1 MVNLAYLLA
10 SVLFILS
17 LRGLSSPRTAVR
29 ANLLGG
35 AGMLIAVLVTLVD
48 RHIVGYEVILA
59 GLLAGSA
66 AGAFLAL
73 KVKMTAM
80 PQMVA
85 LLNGLGGAAS
95 ALVAGAALVE
105 MLLTTEVP
113 ALQFTIA
120 AAASG
125 LVGGVTLS
133 GSLVALVK
141 LQELISD
148 KPVAF
153 TAQRLVNA
161 LTALICLGLSVWV
174 VLQPDVQ
181 LAYWTLVG
189 AASLLGILLVIPIGG
204 ADMPVV
210 ISLLNSYS
218 GLAACATGFVLEN
231 TVLIVAGSLV
241 GASGIILTSIMC
253 RAMNRSL
260 ANVLFGA
267 VGAEDTRAPQ
277 SDVYGGKVK
286 STTPGEAAILLEAA
300 RHVVIV
306 PGYGLAVSQAQHAL
320 QTLATIL
327 ERRGIEVLYGIHP
340 VAGRMPGHMNVLLA
354 EADVPYD
361 KMKELDDINGY
372 FDQTDVA
379 VVIGANDVVNPV
391 ARAETGSPIA
401 GMPILDVD
409 RARTVL
415 VIKRSL
421 SPGFAGIP
429 NPLFASDNTLMLFA
443 DARQALQDIIS
454 SLKEA
459 IAA

>member
-125 LVGGVTLS
+125 LVGAVTLS

-174 VLQPDVQ
+174 VLQPDAQ
-181 LAYWTLVG
+181 LAYWILVG

-218 GLAACATGFVLEN
+218 GLAACATGFVL
-231 TVLIVAGSLV
+231 
-241 GASGIILTSIMC
+241 
-253 RAMNRSL
+253 
-260 ANVLFGA
+260 
-267 VGAEDTRAPQ
+267 
-277 SDVYGGKVK
+277 
-286 STTPGEAAILLEAA
+286 
-300 RHVVIV
+300 
-306 PGYGLAVSQAQHAL
+306 
-320 QTLATIL
+320 
-327 ERRGIEVLYGIHP
+327 
-340 VAGRMPGHMNVLLA
+340 
-354 EADVPYD
+354 
-361 KMKELDDINGY
+361 
-372 FDQTDVA
+372 
-379 VVIGANDVVNPV
+379 
-391 ARAETGSPIA
+391 
-401 GMPILDVD
+401 
-409 RARTVL
+409 
-415 VIKRSL
+415 
-421 SPGFAGIP
+421 
-429 NPLFASDNTLMLFA
+429 
-443 DARQALQDIIS
+443 
-454 SLKEA
+454 
-459 IAA
+459 